1 MNTKEI
7 EILLDKYF
15 EALTTV
21 DEENILRSY
30 FQREDIADHLKSV
43 QSLFWLI
50 ERQKAEKT
58 EIDHEERLMEKKFP

>member
-43 QSLFWLI
+43 QSLFG
-50 ERQKAEKT
+50 
-58 EIDHEERLMEKKFP
+58 